1 MKSTQK
7 KTSPWLT
14 LLLVLFASIGPPMS
28 LFKVGPVMD
37 MIINDFHI
45 TAAQGGLVSTLFAAV
60 SIFLSIPIGIIVSKY
75 GNYLLGL
82 LSMAFV
88 IGGSLI
94 GAVSTGLTLML
105 VSRLIEGVGL
115 ALICT
120 VGPAIITEVFPP
132 GQQGKAMGIFMCY
145 MSLGQAFI
153 STVAPTII
161 GVFGSWRGVWYFTCG
176 YSAVFLVLWFFGLR
190 GLNHRPGSSA
200 SRTEEAAGNAAADAG
215 AGVST
220 GASAGARAGARAG
233 ASTES
238 SAGADTGNEG
248 TSVRSVLFNRDILML
263 TVCIT
268 VFAVA
273 IQGILA
279 FYPTFFTQ
287 VKGIESGTATRLTG
301 LHGYI
306 GCLGAVVAGVIID
319 KTGLKKWFGAF
330 VMAACGILFI
340 SVPVFPASM
349 AIVIILLIGFTVNL
363 CPPTVYA
370 AVPNACRSPREIGIA
385 MGIVNTGLNV
395 GNFLSAIIFGA
406 MLDHYGW
413 NAAFGCAA
421 VMAAIGC
428 LSMVLLKRVK

>member
-1 MKSTQK
+1 MNTTRK

-37 MIINDFHI
+37 MIINEFHI

-60 SIFLSIPIGIIVSKY
+60 SIFLSIPIGIVVSKY

-88 IGGSLI
+88 IVGSLI

-105 VSRLIEGVGL
+105 VSRLIEGLGL

-132 GQQGKAMGIFMCY
+132 SQQGKAMGIFMCY

-161 GVFGSWRGVWYFTCG
+161 GVSGSWRGVWYFTCG

-190 GLNHRPGSSA
+190 GLNQKPESGVSNVSKA
-200 SRTEEAAGNAAADAG
+200 EEAG
-215 AGVST
+215 
-220 GASAGARAGARAG
+220 RAGG
-233 ASTES
+233 GVG
-238 SAGADTGNEG
+238 AGADVGNEG
-248 TSVRSVLFNRDILML
+248 ASVLSVLFNRDILML

-268 VFAVA
+268 VFAIA

-306 GCLGAVVAGVIID
+306 GCLGAVAAGVIID

-330 VMAACGILFI
+330 VMAVCGILFI
-340 SVPVFPASM
+340 SVPAFPASM

-370 AVPNACRSPREIGIA
+370 AVPNACKSPREIGIA

-395 GNFLSAIIFGA
+395 GNFLSAIVFGA

-413 NAAFGCAA
+413 NVAFGCAA